1 MLQARQNAEV
11 SLARAREE
19 NDTALHAAELQ
30 LLKAQDEAQQ
40 AHASAQSAASS
51 VEQWKSRC
59 GPDSLPPRQIFTFW
73 QAHRGLCDWH
83 WLQIQAAAVLILL
96 LIPALICASTCQQA
110 LGLQAGPAA
119 CELMSKVSLMQM
131 RGVGGACRGNAS

>member
-1 MLQARQNAEV
+1 M

-19 NDTALHAAELQ
+19 NDAALHAAELQ
-30 LLKAQDEAQQ
+30 LLKVQDEAQQ

-59 GPDSLPPRQIFTFW
+59 GRNSPPPRHISTSW
-73 QAHRGLCDWH
+73 QAHRPLCDWH

-96 LIPALICASTCQQA
+96 IRSSQP
-110 LGLQAGPAA
+110 
-119 CELMSKVSLMQM
+119 
-131 RGVGGACRGNAS
+131 